1 MTQAQALMLAVKN
14 QWRVT
19 RHRDDID
26 GWEWIVSYGTEQVAS
41 YDLTEAIEAFAQKKK
56 VT

>member
-14 QWRVT
+14 QLRVT

-26 GWEWIVSYGTEQVAS
+26 GWEWIVTKDGVMNAD
-41 YDLTEAIEAFAQKKK
+41 YDLIRAIVGFIDKMKP
-56 VT
+56 